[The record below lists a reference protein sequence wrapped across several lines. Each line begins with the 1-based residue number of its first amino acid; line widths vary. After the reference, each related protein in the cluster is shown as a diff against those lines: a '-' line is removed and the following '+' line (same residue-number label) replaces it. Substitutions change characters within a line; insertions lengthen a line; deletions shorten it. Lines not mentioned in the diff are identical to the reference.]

1 MKFIEHIKTCIL
13 VCLLAVSITACSS
26 ETRHSANNEVAE
38 FSTWVEENSTRA
50 ETATE
55 EEWNEMEAEY
65 NRKATEVEKRSAD
78 WDDQT
83 KAEWEKVQAQWQETV
98 GRTGARFR
106 AAEGEPEF
114 DTGQENSEQ

>member
-1 MKFIEHIKTCIL
+1 MTA
-13 VCLLAVSITACSS
+13 CLLAGFVLACTS
-26 ETRHSANNEVAE
+26 ETRHSANREVEE
-38 FSTWVEENSTRA
+38 FSTWVDENSRRA

-65 NRKATEVEKRSAD
+65 NRKATEIEKRSAD

-98 GRTGARFR
+98 GRSGTRFR
-106 AAEGEPEF
+106 ATDVEPEF
-114 DTGQENSEQ
+114 DTSQVNKEE